1 MSPCAHGS
9 QSHVSSLSCLS
20 SLFYTACCHT
30 NKKFTH
36 TVDSSGETERHNS
49 GIVDF
54 PASHRLEAARP
65 PTNLPPTS
73 LLRGYRPQRVVVAP
87 PRHATRPRP
96 GPAPRPLA
104 RSPDQPAGAPPRGRA
119 RVRRPYYTLV
129 VTRGFSLYRIGLYVT
144 LLQL

>member
-1 MSPCAHGS
+1 MSPWTLRSRLTVTRLVTVVCPAC
-9 QSHVSSLSCLS
+9 VS

-30 NKKFTH
+30 YKKFTH

-73 LLRGYRPQRVVVAP
+73 LLRGYRPQRVVVVSISEVPLRLP
-87 PRHATRPRP
+87 P
-96 GPAPRPLA
+96 PLQ
-104 RSPDQPAGAPPRGRA
+104 RAGLSFECR
-119 RVRRPYYTLV
+119 
-129 VTRGFSLYRIGLYVT
+129 VT
-144 LLQL
+144 LHFFPAARCCILLLCMLCSFVLNTFTAAQ

>member
-1 MSPCAHGS
+1 M
-9 QSHVSSLSCLS
+9 
-20 SLFYTACCHT
+20 
-30 NKKFTH
+30 
-36 TVDSSGETERHNS
+36 
-49 GIVDF
+49 DF

>member
-1 MSPCAHGS
+1 M
-9 QSHVSSLSCLS
+9 
-20 SLFYTACCHT
+20 
-30 NKKFTH
+30 
-36 TVDSSGETERHNS
+36 
-49 GIVDF
+49 DF

-129 VTRGFSLYRIGLYVT
+129 VTRGFSLYRIAFTVYNYEIVKIDT
-144 LLQL
+144 VIPFFK